1 MTMQPTYMT
10 LSARARSLGFQGHHA
25 RQRGVA
31 LFLGLV
37 FLVILTLVALVVMR
51 GTMIEMRLTTATA
64 RHEQAFEASEAL
76 RVIPEAVMADHVRNR
91 GWPSSWGGTVPD
103 AKFDLSTTFAN
114 SPAWITMLKPN
125 ASAGTGLQNSCGTG
139 SLVIFY
145 LPQAC
150 ASQTASYKY
159 TPSQWQTA
167 VKFITCDDGTTGSA
181 TACASGNQITTLVSI
196 LRDGV
201 AVNKGSG
208 AAQAQGYASAGVGA
222 AQGGSALYLQVRS
235 FATVPGN
242 GTATTIAQYKLNIQN

>member
-1 MTMQPTYMT
+1 
-10 LSARARSLGFQGHHA
+10 
-25 RQRGVA
+25 
-31 LFLGLV
+31 
-37 FLVILTLVALVVMR
+37 
-51 GTMIEMRLTTATA
+51 
-64 RHEQAFEASEAL
+64 
-76 RVIPEAVMADHVRNR
+76 MADHVRNR

-125 ASAGTGLQNSCGTG
+125 ASAGTGLQPSCGTA

-159 TPSQWQTA
+159 TPSSWQAA

-181 TACASGNQITTLVSI
+181 TTCATGNQIATTVSI

-201 AVNKGSG
+201 ALNKGSG
-208 AAQAQGYASAGVGA
+208 AAQAQGYASAGVGS

-235 FATVPGN
+235 SAVVPGN
-242 GTATTIAQYKLNIQN
+242 GTAVTIAQYKLNIQN